1 MKERDLI
8 LFLVSVVLF
17 ILLLFTGILLN
28 IIKIY

>member
-8 LFLVSVVLF
+8 LFIVSILLF

>member
-8 LFLVSVVLF
+8 LFIVSVVLF